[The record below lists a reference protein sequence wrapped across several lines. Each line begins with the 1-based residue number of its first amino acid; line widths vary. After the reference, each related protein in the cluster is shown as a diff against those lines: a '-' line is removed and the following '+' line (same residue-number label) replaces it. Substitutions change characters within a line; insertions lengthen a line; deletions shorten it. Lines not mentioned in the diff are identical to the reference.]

1 MAASASIESRE
12 ALPSAPATPVS
23 GNPADLLDTDWA
35 WQVYCREFGEQQPEQ
50 PTVQVLEHTSVPGRR
65 AKATYEAEWPEDVYL
80 PNERFT
86 LQQDAGEPVQV
97 FRYPDD
103 PELPGL
109 ARASDPETA
118 MALVKRYVMSVP
130 PRRIRVE
137 TIRYRPGGH
146 AVLRHRLGRAR
157 FYVRAMKPDA
167 MTSLWEATELIIRS
181 SFAVP
186 RVAGYWPEGAVVW
199 TSEIPGDNLR
209 QYIRAGGQPD
219 PEVLLSRLESLWA
232 VPRELS
238 RHRPFNLSGRYRGAR
253 REIKHAVRDHDDAR
267 RSFNRAVKVLDPFNE
282 SWTPVVT
289 AHNDFYDD
297 QLLILPD
304 GRVVL
309 VDFEEAGAGDPM
321 LDVGNFLSHLRWSA
335 AMGTSKRFD
344 AKTEYHR
351 IFREAALRR
360 FGWDPHE
367 LALREAICLFRTCV
381 FPAIRPKNDSLQK
394 LAAGLSLVNET
405 LS

>member
-1 MAASASIESRE
+1 MVASASIESRG
-12 ALPSAPATPVS
+12 AQPGVASAPEPD
-23 GNPADLLDTDWA
+23 GPADLLDTDWA
-35 WQVYCREFGEQQPEQ
+35 WRVYCREFGEQQSEQ

-80 PNERFT
+80 RNERFT
-86 LQQDAGEPVQV
+86 LQQDAGKPVQV

-109 ARASDPETA
+109 ARASGPETA
-118 MALVKRYVMSVP
+118 MALVKKYVMAVP

-137 TIRYRPGGH
+137 TIRYRPGSH

-157 FYVRAMKPDA
+157 FYVRAMKPDD
-167 MTSLWEATELIIRS
+167 MTSLWEATELITRS

-186 RVAGYWPEGAVVW
+186 RVAGCWPEGAVVW
-199 TSEIPGDNLR
+199 TSEIPGENLR

-219 PEVLLSRLESLWA
+219 PEVLLSGLESLWA
-232 VPRELS
+232 VPHELS

-253 REIKHAVRDHDDAR
+253 REIRHAVRDHDDAR

-282 SWTPVVT
+282 SWTPVGT

-297 QLLILPD
+297 QLLMLPD

-335 AMGTSKRFD
+335 AMGTSKRFA

-351 IFREAALRR
+351 IFREAALSR

-367 LALREAICLFRTCV
+367 LARREAICLFRTCV
-381 FPAIRPKNDSLQK
+381 FPVIQPKDDSMQK
-394 LAAGLSLVNET
+394 LQTGLSLVNET
-405 LS
+405 LG